1 MMLKSLSP
9 KLNRGNGF
17 PKVFE
22 EPSHSLSERGSS
34 LRHMLP
40 DYFIYYLHVWYANH
54 HTTIPTTTTNNYST
68 TTLQPLY
75 NHSTTTLQPL
85 YNHSTTPNST
95 SFNMT
100 STNTVPPAPVMTCP
114 NKGFGQRAAKT
125 STVVRRVAT
134 ESPASPEIETVLSAK
149 MEERIFAIGDL
160 RKETQQDR
168 AELLKG
174 PAIAITV
181 DGKIID
187 TLPFR
192 LFLAASY
199 KAREM
204 YVTEGRTISSFSVS
218 KSVDKASVKV
228 LLHYMKEV
236 SSKKTGFSLKPSQ
249 DGSIAEDLALLTAAD
264 DLGMRRYVN
273 NICRFW
279 HKIIIELGR
288 SPTLE
293 QLSAVE
299 KYCPAMMDDRV
310 FKAVANRMAHDL
322 LDEIVDFR
330 SFHQHDADFP
340 KLHGAVLNVYAGLA
354 AAKAERIRHRE
365 ERAAFVAEKKAAAA
379 KEKSYFAK
387 ETADREA
394 AKKAMN
400 MGSGVKS
407 ITAEE
412 AAFFIRR

>member
-1 MMLKSLSP
+1 
-9 KLNRGNGF
+9 
-17 PKVFE
+17 
-22 EPSHSLSERGSS
+22 
-34 LRHMLP
+34 
-40 DYFIYYLHVWYANH
+40 
-54 HTTIPTTTTNNYST
+54 
-68 TTLQPLY
+68 
-75 NHSTTTLQPL
+75 
-85 YNHSTTPNST
+85 
-95 SFNMT
+95 MT

-279 HKIIIELGR
+279 HIVCRREVLPCYDGR
-288 SPTLE
+288 
-293 QLSAVE
+293 
-299 KYCPAMMDDRV
+299 
-310 FKAVANRMAHDL
+310 
-322 LDEIVDFR
+322 
-330 SFHQHDADFP
+330 
-340 KLHGAVLNVYAGLA
+340 
-354 AAKAERIRHRE
+354 
-365 ERAAFVAEKKAAAA
+365 
-379 KEKSYFAK
+379 
-387 ETADREA
+387 
-394 AKKAMN
+394 
-400 MGSGVKS
+400 
-407 ITAEE
+407 
-412 AAFFIRR
+412 